1 DGGAEPEAAGD
12 GRVFSCRAAA
22 PSLAWYLDGVRPQRN
37 GSGKLLAAGEES
49 GRGAFEVTLD
59 RQLNCSATDPRG
71 RVSSAS
77 VLLNVQFK
85 PELVRMDAG
94 YAEAREP
101 GLLLVLLVLVQANPP
116 ANITWVDQDGQVMVS
131 TSTFLLVDTKTY
143 PWPTN
148 HTVQVQLS
156 SLVQNLSSSAAT
168 DVGRTPSSVLLPALL
183 DARIELPLLAL
194 VGVSVAALGAL
205 LCLGACISCVVYQKG
220 RKALRPL
227 HHICS
232 LTRDSDDP
240 RPTATRLP
248 RTIMSLPS
256 NLQLNDLPPESK
268 ALNHSTPSTG
278 RLLRSV
284 PCLCPPGPAQHHP
297 GLVRFFKKRSCIPT
311 PACSRHQCT
320 PGAQEHA
327 EAVASG
333 KGTWAASQRRT
344 TRLFVQDG
352 GQLVW
357 AVPQP

>member
-1 DGGAEPEAAGD
+1 MAGRGALSALRFLLPLLLPLETLLPAPGGAEPEAAGD

-220 RKALRPL
+220 RKAAGIPPPAPPL
-227 HHICS
+227 P
-232 LTRDSDDP
+232 RDSDDP

-268 ALNHSTPSTG
+268 AQVKASDAPAEQEG
-278 RLLRSV
+278 RCELEDNLALR
-284 PCLCPPGPAQHHP
+284 GR
-297 GLVRFFKKRSCIPT
+297 GLGQFPLVGYIYR
-311 PACSRHQCT
+311 
-320 PGAQEHA
+320 
-327 EAVASG
+327 ASSMSSDEI
-333 KGTWAASQRRT
+333 W
-344 TRLFVQDG
+344 L
-352 GQLVW
+352 
-357 AVPQP
+357 